1 METFIQQITQTT
13 GSYIPRILAALA
25 VFIIGWI
32 IAQIISSV
40 TLKLLRRTT
49 VDNRIYS
56 WISAEGAEGKEKPV
70 EIEKSI
76 SRGLFY
82 LIMLFVLVAAFQALG
97 ITLITEPI
105 NNLLNGIF
113 RYAPQLL
120 GALLLVIVAWVVA
133 KLMKLLVEKGL
144 SATGFDEKL
153 GPTAGV
159 TEERM
164 PLTKTLSQVVFW
176 LVLLVFF
183 PAILSTLGLEGLLG
197 PVQTMLN
204 KILVFLPN
212 LFTAALIGLVGW
224 LIARFIQKVVTNLL
238 EAVGAD
244 RLSEK
249 VHLAPVLGK
258 QKLSGVLGLIVYI
271 LVLIPIL
278 VAALQTLKLEAV
290 TQPASRMLEM
300 ILAALP
306 NIFAAALILVI
317 SYIIGRIVAGLVSNL
332 LEGLGFN
339 RILPRLGIG
348 KEISEGTWTPSSVIG
363 YLVLLG
369 IMLFALIEAAERLEF
384 GMVAG
389 IFSQFAVLA
398 GHIILGLII
407 FAIGLFLANVFYNAI
422 LATSASQ
429 SRFLAASARIAII
442 ILAGAMALRQMG
454 LANEIINLA
463 FGLILGAIAIA
474 VAVAFGMG
482 GREIAG
488 RELNEWINSMKSR
501 NDKNQ

>member
-1 METFIQQITQTT
+1 METLLQQFTQTT
-13 GSYIPRILAALA
+13 GSYIPRIIGALA
-25 VFIIGWI
+25 IFIIGWI
-32 IAQIISSV
+32 VAQIISSV
-40 TLKLLRRTT
+40 SLKLLRRTT
-49 VDNRIYS
+49 IDNRIYS
-56 WISAEGAEGKEKPV
+56 WLSAEGKERPV

-76 SRGLFY
+76 SKGLFY
-82 LIMLFVLVAAFQALG
+82 LIMLFVLVASFQTLG

-105 NNLLNGIF
+105 NNLLNALFG
-113 RYAPQLL
+113 YAPQLL
-120 GALLLVIVAWVVA
+120 GALLLVVVAWVVA

-144 SATGFDEKL
+144 SATRFDEKL
-153 GPTAGV
+153 GTTAGV
-159 TEERM
+159 AEERM

-197 PVQTMLN
+197 PVQGMLN
-204 KILVFLPN
+204 KILDFLPN
-212 LFTAALIGLVGW
+212 LFTAILIGLVGW
-224 LIARFIQKVVTNLL
+224 LVARFIQKIVTNLL
-238 EAVGAD
+238 EALGAD
-244 RLSEK
+244 RLSER
-249 VHLAPVLGK
+249 VHLASVLGK

-271 LVLIPIL
+271 FILIPIL
-278 VAALQTLKLEAV
+278 IAALQTLKLESV

-317 SYIIGRIVAGLVSNL
+317 SYVIGRVVAGLVSNL
-332 LEGLGFN
+332 LEGIGFN
-339 RILPRLGIG
+339 RILARLGIG
-348 KEISEGTWTPSSVIG
+348 REISEGSWTPSSVIG

-369 IMLFALIEAAERLEF
+369 IMLFALIEAAERLGF
-384 GMVAG
+384 GMLAG
-389 IFSQFAVLA
+389 IFSQFTVLA

-407 FAIGLFLANVFYNAI
+407 FAIGLFLANLIYNAI

-429 SRFLAASARIAII
+429 SRFLAVSARIAII

-488 RELNEWINSMKSR
+488 RELNEWISSMKSR
-501 NDKNQ
+501 SNKNQ